1 MIVQNS
7 EAIRLRAGSGADVFR
22 VNAFPGIAIAVPALA
37 GGEVDDETG
46 ESSFFYA
53 DEVETASDERESVV
67 VHVR

>member
-1 MIVQNS
+1 
-7 EAIRLRAGSGADVFR
+7 
-22 VNAFPGIAIAVPALA
+22 VPALA